1 MCAIDRMGQE
11 RQLSSASSG
20 CYYKIPQTLW
30 LKQQKFM
37 SHHSV
42 RWKSK
47 INVPGD
53 LVPEF

>member
-20 CYYKIPQTLW
+20 CYNKIPQTLW

-37 SHHSV
+37 SQHSG

-47 INVPGD
+47 INVSGH